1 LDRVQGRIIGIIRQ
15 WKIWHPSALVE
26 LYVIMNNI
34 HVNWQL
40 HFTVAEKIE
49 IGTEMLVNKSQGFFC
64 LLRMKIT
71 LVISKISGSHIW

>member
-1 LDRVQGRIIGIIRQ
+1 
-15 WKIWHPSALVE
+15 
-26 LYVIMNNI
+26 MNNI